1 MKKYFLIFIALVLPA
16 FSFADKAPTY
26 VYHGEVAG
34 VMCSACSGRVKAALS
49 QLEGVKEVKITI
61 GKDGGAPKLKVVST
75 SPGLT
80 QDAAVK
86 ALGEDAKM
94 YRIAGFKR
102 VDP

>member
-1 MKKYFLIFIALVLPA
+1 MKNILLILIAFALPSFA
-16 FSFADKAPTY
+16 FADKAPTY
-26 VYHGEVAG
+26 VYQGEVAG

-49 QLEGVKEVKITI
+49 KLDGVKEVKITI

-75 SPGLT
+75 SPSLT

-102 VDP
+102 ADP